1 MSRVTTL
8 ADAVAAIPDGSL
20 LTFGGFDLNRA
31 PMALVREIVRQGRR
45 GLHLVSPPNPLPLD
59 LLVGAGAVA
68 GAEFG
73 YLGFQYE
80 HGFVVAPNVRRA
92 IERGTLAWRE
102 RDVFEIVQGLRAAAT
117 GVPFLPIPGGEGSD
131 YAAIDPPRQAPLEP
145 GGAGVAVTPALRP
158 DVALLHAQEADP
170 DGNLFISD
178 PYADDLLARASRRVI
193 ATAERIVARVAH
205 PTVSCVRVHAVV
217 EAGGGA
223 FPTACHGHY
232 AHAADHLK
240 TWVDLAGEG
249 RFAEYLR
256 TFVTA
261 PADHSAQVAAAG
273 GLPAWD
279 APASGAAG
287 RPSGADAA
295 ASDGS
300 TLRDA
305 APDGSTALRD
315 ATSAMPGAA
324 DRLVA
329 GMARRIADGDLVV
342 TGLASALPM
351 LAVAVARATHAPNMT
366 YINCIGAVDP
376 RFDAIGP
383 TSVDARL
390 LDRCRGRVILTD
402 LFDLSRQGRIDVM
415 FFGAAQTDAA
425 ARMNLTCIGEPAR
438 PRVKLPGPAGSTSI
452 RPCVKKVII
461 LAPRHSTRAL
471 VERVDFASSVPSSLN
486 RETWVVTDLAILRL
500 EGGRLRV
507 ASRHAGVAP
516 DELRAKTGFAID
528 GRAAATTPE
537 PTREE
542 MAAIVR
548 HDSAG
553 LRHRLI

>member
-8 ADAVAAIPDGSL
+8 RDAVAAIPDGSL
-20 LTFGGFDLNRA
+20 LAFGGFDLNRA
-31 PMALVREIVRQGRR
+31 PMALAREIVRQGRR
-45 GLHLVSPPNPLPLD
+45 GLRLVSPPNPLPLD

-145 GGAGVAVTPALRP
+145 GGATVAVTPALRP

-178 PYADDLLARASRRVI
+178 PYADDLLARASRRVV

-217 EAGGGA
+217 EAPGGA

-232 AHAADHLK
+232 AHAADHLR
-240 TWVDLAGEG
+240 TWVERAGAG
-249 RFAEYLR
+249 RFAEYLD

-261 PADHSAQVAAAG
+261 PADHAAQIAAGG

-279 APASGAAG
+279 VPAG
-287 RPSGADAA
+287 DAVERTPGT
-295 ASDGS
+295 D
-300 TLRDA
+300 TA
-305 APDGSTALRD
+305 APGS
-315 ATSAMPGAA
+315 A
-324 DRLVA
+324 DRLVV

-351 LAVAVARATHAPNMT
+351 LAVAVARATHAPGMT

-425 ARMNLTCIGEPAR
+425 GRMNLTCIGEHAR

-461 LAPRHSTRAL
+461 LVPRHSTRAL
-471 VERVDFASSVPSSLN
+471 VERVDFASSVPSPMN

-500 EGGRLRV
+500 EGGRLHV
-507 ASRHAGVAP
+507 ASRHAGVTP
-516 DELRAKTGFAID
+516 DDLRAKTGFAVD
-528 GRAAATTPE
+528 GRAAAATPE

-548 HDSAG
+548 HDPGG

>member
-1 MSRVTTL
+1 MSRITTL
-8 ADAVAAIPDGSL
+8 GEAVAAIPDGSL
-20 LTFGGFDLNRA
+20 VTFGGFDLNRA
-31 PMALVREIVRQGRR
+31 PMALVREMVRQRRR
-45 GLHLVSPPNPLPLD
+45 GLRLVSPPNPLPLD

-68 GAEFG
+68 SAEFG

-92 IERGTLAWRE
+92 IEGGTLAWRE

-145 GGAGVAVTPALRP
+145 GGATVALTPALRP
-158 DVALLHAQEADP
+158 DVALLHAQEADA

-205 PTVSCVRVHAVV
+205 PTVSCLRVHAVV
-217 EAGGGA
+217 EVPGGA

-232 AHAADHLK
+232 GHSAPHLRAWVEHA
-240 TWVDLAGEG
+240 GGG
-249 RFAEYLR
+249 RFAEYLE

-261 PADHSAQVAAAG
+261 PADHAAQIATAG

-279 APASGAAG
+279 ARAQGAAED
-287 RPSGADAA
+287 RPGAVS
-295 ASDGS
+295 ASNGATS
-300 TLRDA
+300 
-305 APDGSTALRD
+305 PVQD
-315 ATSAMPGAA
+315 ATAAAA
-324 DRLVA
+324 DRLVV

-351 LAVAVARATHAPNMT
+351 LAVAVARATHAPHMT

-376 RFDAIGP
+376 QLEAMGT

-425 ARMNLTCIGEPAR
+425 ARMNLTCIGEYAR
-438 PRVKLPGPAGSTSI
+438 PKVKLPGPAGSTSI
-452 RPCVKKVII
+452 RPCVRKVII

-471 VERVDFASSVPSSLN
+471 VERVDFASSVPSPMN
-486 RETWVVTDLAILRL
+486 RETWVVTDLALMRL
-500 EGGRLRV
+500 EGGRLHV
-507 ASRHAGVAP
+507 ASRHAGVRP
-516 DELRAKTGFAID
+516 DDLRAKTGFAID

-548 HDSAG
+548 HDPAG

>member
-1 MSRVTTL
+1 
-8 ADAVAAIPDGSL
+8 
-20 LTFGGFDLNRA
+20 
-31 PMALVREIVRQGRR
+31 
-45 GLHLVSPPNPLPLD
+45 
-59 LLVGAGAVA
+59 
-68 GAEFG
+68 
-73 YLGFQYE
+73 
-80 HGFVVAPNVRRA
+80 
-92 IERGTLAWRE
+92 
-102 RDVFEIVQGLRAAAT
+102 
-117 GVPFLPIPGGEGSD
+117 
-131 YAAIDPPRQAPLEP
+131 
-145 GGAGVAVTPALRP
+145 
-158 DVALLHAQEADP
+158 VALLHAQEADP

-193 ATAERIVARVAH
+193 ATAEKIVARVAH

-217 EAGGGA
+217 ETPGGA

-240 TWVDLAGEG
+240 TWVEQAGAG
-249 RFAEYLR
+249 RFAEYLE
-256 TFVTA
+256 TYITA
-261 PADHSAQVAAAG
+261 PADHAAQVAAAG

-279 APASGAAG
+279 APAGGAFERTARASAG
-287 RPSGADAA
+287 APGA
-295 ASDGS
+295 
-300 TLRDA
+300 
-305 APDGSTALRD
+305 PTALRD
-315 ATSAMPGAA
+315 APAPAPAAA
-324 DRLVA
+324 DRLVV

-376 RFDAIGP
+376 QLDAIGP

-425 ARMNLTCIGEPAR
+425 ARMNLTCIGEHAR
-438 PRVKLPGPAGSTSI
+438 PKVKLPGPAGSTSI
-452 RPCVKKVII
+452 RPCVRKVII

-471 VERVDFASSVPSSLN
+471 VERVDFASSVPSPLN
-486 RETWVVTDLAILRL
+486 RETWVVTDLALLRL
-500 EGGRLRV
+500 EGGRLHV
-507 ASRHAGVAP
+507 ASRHAGVKP
-516 DELRAKTGFAID
+516 DDLRAKTGFTID
-528 GRAAATTPE
+528 GRGAATTPE

-548 HDSAG
+548 HDPAG

>member
-8 ADAVAAIPDGSL
+8 REAVAAIPDGSL
-20 LTFGGFDLNRA
+20 VTFGGFDLNRA
-31 PMALVREIVRQGRR
+31 PMALAREIVRQGKR
-45 GLHLVSPPNPLPLD
+45 GLRLVSPPNPLPLD
-59 LLVGAGAVA
+59 LMVGAGAVA
-68 GAEFG
+68 SAEFG

-80 HGFVVAPNVRRA
+80 HGFVVVPNVRRA

-131 YAAIDPPRQAPLEP
+131 YAAIDPPPHAPLEA
-145 GGAGVAVTPALRP
+145 GGASVAVTPALRP
-158 DVALLHAQEADP
+158 DVALLHAQEADA

-193 ATAERIVARVAH
+193 ATAERIVERVAH
-205 PTVSCVRVHAVV
+205 PTVSCLRVHAVV
-217 EAGGGA
+217 ETPGGA

-232 AHAADHLK
+232 GHSAAHLR
-240 TWVDLAGEG
+240 TWVEHASEG
-249 RFAEYLR
+249 RFAEYLE

-261 PADHSAQVAAAG
+261 PADHAAQIAAAG

-279 APASGAAG
+279 ARPGGAAQ
-287 RPSGADAA
+287 REPDAIA
-295 ASDGS
+295 
-300 TLRDA
+300 A
-305 APDGSTALRD
+305 APDATA
-315 ATSAMPGAA
+315 AAPGAA
-324 DRLVA
+324 DRLVV
-329 GMARRIADGDLVV
+329 GMARRIADGDLVI

-376 RFDAIGP
+376 RFESIGP

-402 LFDLSRQGRIDVM
+402 LFDLARQGRIDVM

-425 ARMNLTCIGEPAR
+425 ARMNLTCIGEYAR
-438 PRVKLPGPAGSTSI
+438 PKVKLPGPAGSTSI
-452 RPCVKKVII
+452 RPCVRKVII

-471 VERVDFASSVPSSLN
+471 VERVDFASSVPSPMN
-486 RETWVVTDLAILRL
+486 RETWVVSDLALLRL
-500 EGGRLRV
+500 EGGRLHV
-507 ASRHAGVAP
+507 ASRHAGVEP
-516 DELRAKTGFAID
+516 DDLRAKTGFAVD
-528 GRAAATTPE
+528 GRGAASTPE

-548 HDSAG
+548 HDPAG